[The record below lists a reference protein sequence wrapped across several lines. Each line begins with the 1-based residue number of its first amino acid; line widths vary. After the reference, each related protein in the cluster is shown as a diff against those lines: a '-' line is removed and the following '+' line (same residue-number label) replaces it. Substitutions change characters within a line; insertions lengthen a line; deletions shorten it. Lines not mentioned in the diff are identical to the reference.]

1 LVLAG
6 TIDKL
11 AEEETSILQRQVT
24 LKKEL
29 YGRFGD
35 SINLES

>member
-1 LVLAG
+1 M
-6 TIDKL
+6 
-11 AEEETSILQRQVT
+11 EEESTIVLRQDD